1 MKKTTVWGG
10 YADKTDTFTI
20 QFAIEAHETSLNK
33 GQKDVRVRMPSRR
46 LFFSV
51 YSGEATL
58 VKKKN
63 ASRDALLLPC
73 NNLKKTFFFSLF
85 FFF

>member
-1 MKKTTVWGG
+1 MLKIPLQQVTTGQDEENNCLGG
-10 YADKTDTFTI
+10 YAAKTDTFTI
-20 QFAIEAHETSLNK
+20 QFAIKAHETSLNK

-58 VKKKN
+58 VKKKCFWRCVIT
-63 ASRDALLLPC
+63 AMQ
-73 NNLKKTFFFSLF
+73 
-85 FFF
+85 